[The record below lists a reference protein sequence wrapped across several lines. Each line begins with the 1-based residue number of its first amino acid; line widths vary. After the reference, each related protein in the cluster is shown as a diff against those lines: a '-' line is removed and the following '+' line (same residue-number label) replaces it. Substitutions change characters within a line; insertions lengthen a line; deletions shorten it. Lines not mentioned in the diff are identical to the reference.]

1 MVLYRSTCM
10 VSVHL
15 CVFLMKRSIWCM
27 HHACVLETGLYI
39 RGNQCTCS
47 KIIPDLIFQK
57 KRLLIPDLSVRSIT
71 YGRHMPNCRLEA
83 VACMMPVQQAKHKM
97 KTPSYFSEEGRRMA
111 TAPTASAATTAGII
125 LRSSSALSTACRSR
139 LGHRHRPL
147 YVYRS

>member
-1 MVLYRSTCM
+1 MYGVGTSMCFLDEKIDMMHASCM
-10 VSVHL
+10 
-15 CVFLMKRSIWCM
+15 CF
-27 HHACVLETGLYI
+27 
-39 RGNQCTCS
+39 GNQCTCS

-111 TAPTASAATTAGII
+111 TAHMTSAATTA
-125 LRSSSALSTACRSR
+125 
-139 LGHRHRPL
+139 
-147 YVYRS
+147 